1 MCIHPGIERLSH
13 VLLKHIGCHRHDRNR
28 FAILT
33 SGFPDLSGRR
43 QSVHDRHPDIHQ
55 DDVVISGLMGKEMRH
70 ALLSVD
76 RHIHLQILVQQDI
89 ARDLNVDL
97 IVLDQQRSFAGKIVV
112 GRLYIALSPQLFS
125 GISDTL

>member
-1 MCIHPGIERLSH
+1 MTG
-13 VLLKHIGCHRHDRNR
+13 
-28 FAILT
+28 
-33 SGFPDLSGRR
+33 
-43 QSVHDRHPDIHQ
+43 HPDIHQ

-112 GRLYIALSPQLFS
+112 GACISPCPRSFSPEFLTRFKFTFTMNVEPLPFSLYASMCPPINSIMLQRNGKAKT
-125 GISDTL
+125 GTAV

>member
-1 MCIHPGIERLSH
+1 MFVHASL
-13 VLLKHIGCHRHDRNR
+13 VTALLVITKSIGCYGKDRHTLCIRPIQGTDT
-28 FAILT
+28 A
-33 SGFPDLSGRR
+33 RR
-43 QSVHDRHPDIHQ
+43 IQSVHDRHPDIHQ
-55 DDVVISGLMGKEMRH
+55 DDVVISGLMGKKMRH

>member
-1 MCIHPGIERLSH
+1 
-13 VLLKHIGCHRHDRNR
+13 
-28 FAILT
+28 
-33 SGFPDLSGRR
+33 
-43 QSVHDRHPDIHQ
+43 
-55 DDVVISGLMGKEMRH
+55 MRH

-112 GRLYIALSPQLFS
+112 GRLYSTLSPQLFS

>member
-1 MCIHPGIERLSH
+1 
-13 VLLKHIGCHRHDRNR
+13 
-28 FAILT
+28 
-33 SGFPDLSGRR
+33 
-43 QSVHDRHPDIHQ
+43 
-55 DDVVISGLMGKEMRH
+55 MRH

-112 GRLYIALSPQLFS
+112 GRLYIALTPQLFS